1 MTAAPPC
8 RPRTRSGARAGNRAG
23 NAGRTAVVPSDEG
36 ASAVE
41 YGLLVAG
48 IAAVVVAIVFALGGT
63 LEGLSG
69 AVDDCA
75 RAASAAGCPAPAGD
89 GLASDA

>member
-8 RPRTRSGARAGNRAG
+8 RPRTGARAGNPA
-23 NAGRTAVVPSDEG
+23 RTPLRTRDEG

-48 IAAVVVAIVFALGGT
+48 IAAVVIVIVFALGGT
-63 LEGLSG
+63 LDSLFG
-69 AVDDCA
+69 AVDECA
-75 RAASAAGCPAPAGD
+75 SAASATGCAAPAGD